1 MRTGKI
7 IKSEVGIN
15 RLVNEQRKCV
25 SPEAKMSKIHFIGSV
40 HTQPSGFSCSECS
53 RSRLLR
59 NLLCILTVI
68 EAGNFTQFKIPILER
83 SMDPDAY
90 VKANS
95 QNAPYF
101 QANIENK
108 TDSFLGL
115 CLPRQ
120 SFYFILRRQP

>member
-1 MRTGKI
+1 M
-7 IKSEVGIN
+7 
-15 RLVNEQRKCV
+15 
-25 SPEAKMSKIHFIGSV
+25 
-40 HTQPSGFSCSECS
+40 
-53 RSRLLR
+53 
-59 NLLCILTVI
+59 
-68 EAGNFTQFKIPILER
+68 QFKIPILER